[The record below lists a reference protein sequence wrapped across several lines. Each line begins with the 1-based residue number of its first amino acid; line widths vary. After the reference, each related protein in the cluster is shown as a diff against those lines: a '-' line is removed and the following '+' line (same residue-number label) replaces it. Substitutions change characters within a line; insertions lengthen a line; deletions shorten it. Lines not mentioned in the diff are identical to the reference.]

1 VTSLSI
7 YAKSECA
14 IETNIFEQKL
24 TDTSALSNHTW
35 LGFSHK
41 RQSRL
46 QQLYINLMS
55 NLSLYNEYQTENK
68 AINMLVLSHNYT
80 LSNRMTF
87 QSDIRIFN
95 KQWYNDNRGY
105 TTSLFSSSIGSSHS
119 KIKAL
124 AGFEYQYND
133 FQSLPI
139 FTSDQIGL
147 FLQFYHN
154 SSSKKTTS
162 ARISYHTIRYSERT
176 IYRPLSADSLNLPLQ
191 KDNTLFIQL
200 GREFRKKAIGGIYLR
215 YMILYSNSDFSSFQS
230 ASIRFFN
237 TRKIA
242 GFYVQLIAEY
252 QFKQYSEENAKL
264 FTFSNPDPEQ
274 NIQNQLLVGWERP
287 ITKNISL
294 QGKVAYIK
302 NETVYSNQYY
312 NKWFVSAGL
321 QYRIANK

>member
-1 VTSLSI
+1 MESSSI

-14 IETNIFEQKL
+14 VETNIFEQKL
-24 TDTSALSNHTW
+24 SDISALSNHIW
-35 LGFSHK
+35 FGFSHK
-41 RQSRL
+41 RQSQR

-55 NLSLYNEYQTENK
+55 NLALYNEHQTENK
-68 AINMLVLSHNYT
+68 AINMLVLSHNYN
-80 LSNRMTF
+80 LSNRITF

-95 KQWYNDNRGY
+95 KQWYNDDRGY
-105 TTSLFSSSIGSSHS
+105 TSSLFSSSIGSSHS
-119 KIKAL
+119 KFKAL

-139 FTSDQIGL
+139 FISDQTGL

-154 SSSKKTTS
+154 SSSKKTAS
-162 ARISYHTIRYSERT
+162 ARISYHTIRYSERI
-176 IYRPLSADSLNLPLQ
+176 IYRPSSVDSLNLPLQ
-191 KDNTLFIQL
+191 KDNMLFIQL
-200 GREFRKKAIGGIYLR
+200 GREFRKKALGGIYLR
-215 YMILYSNSDFSSFQS
+215 YMILHSNSDFSSFQS

-237 TRKIA
+237 TLRIA
-242 GFYVQLIAEY
+242 GFYVQFIAEY

-274 NIQNQLLVGWERP
+274 NIQNQLLAGWERP
-287 ITKNISL
+287 ITKNLSL

-321 QYRIANK
+321 QYRISNK

>member
-1 VTSLSI
+1 
-7 YAKSECA
+7 
-14 IETNIFEQKL
+14 
-24 TDTSALSNHTW
+24 
-35 LGFSHK
+35 
-41 RQSRL
+41 
-46 QQLYINLMS
+46 
-55 NLSLYNEYQTENK
+55 
-68 AINMLVLSHNYT
+68 MLVLSHNYT

-176 IYRPLSADSLNLPLQ
+176 IYGPLFADSLNL
-191 KDNTLFIQL
+191 TLTDH
-200 GREFRKKAIGGIYLR
+200 YLP
-215 YMILYSNSDFSSFQS
+215 
-230 ASIRFFN
+230 IR
-237 TRKIA
+237 
-242 GFYVQLIAEY
+242 
-252 QFKQYSEENAKL
+252 
-264 FTFSNPDPEQ
+264 
-274 NIQNQLLVGWERP
+274 
-287 ITKNISL
+287 
-294 QGKVAYIK
+294 
-302 NETVYSNQYY
+302 
-312 NKWFVSAGL
+312 
-321 QYRIANK
+321 